1 VENAHALV
9 IGIAAYEQVA
19 ALPAAVR
26 NDAHDLRDMLVAP
39 DRCAYDETRVRLL
52 VDAEATREAVVGRL
66 AELAER
72 ANADSVVFVSFSGHG
87 GRIESGPFAGEYLLP
102 VDVRGASDNEVA
114 GTALSGAEV
123 ANALA
128 TIPARKL
135 VVVLDCCHAA
145 GLGRAKAALPTLRP
159 GLPESYYEQLH
170 AGRGRVVLASSRSD
184 EYSWVLDGRENS
196 LFTAHL
202 LAGLGGEVA
211 SDDGFVRIFDL
222 FEYVQ
227 PRVVAAQ
234 PQQHPLFRGELEEN
248 FPIALYRGGE
258 RGVVE
263 RDGEGFR
270 FDAYVS
276 FADADAD
283 WVWQTLVPR
292 LEAAGLRVA
301 VSGDV
306 EEPGVARVVNV
317 ERGLETAKRTV
328 AVLSPAYLADRWS
341 EFENTLVQ
349 TIGIDEGTYRL
360 LPLKIAP
367 LDTLPAR
374 LRMLSAIDLSGTR
387 PVERELGRLM
397 TALEAP
403 LPRTSSS

>member
-1 VENAHALV
+1 LENAHALV
-9 IGIAAYEQVA
+9 IGVSAYQHVA
-19 ALPAAVR
+19 PLPSAVR
-26 NDAHDLRDMLVAP
+26 KDARDMRDILAAP
-39 DRCAYDETRVRLL
+39 DRCAYDEARVRLL
-52 VDAEATREAVVGRL
+52 VDGEATRAALVGAL
-66 AELAER
+66 AELAEKTD
-72 ANADSVVFVSFSGHG
+72 ADSVVFVSFSGHG

-102 VDVRGASDNEVA
+102 VDARAGSDAEISSTALAGTEVA
-114 GTALSGAEV
+114 E
-123 ANALA
+123 ALA
-128 TIPARKL
+128 AIPARKL

-145 GLGRAKAALPTLRP
+145 GIGRTKAALALEP
-159 GLPESYYEQLH
+159 GLPESYYELLH

-184 EYSWVLDGRENS
+184 EYSWVLDEGENS

-202 LAGLGGEVA
+202 IAGLSGEVA

-227 PRVVAAQ
+227 PRVVSDQ
-234 PQQHPLFRGELEEN
+234 PRQHPLFRGELEEN
-248 FPIALYRGGE
+248 FPIALYRGGQ

-263 RDGEGFR
+263 RDAEGFR

-276 FADADAD
+276 FAEADAD

-317 ERGLETAKRTV
+317 ERGLEAAKRTI

-341 EFENTLVQ
+341 DFENTLVQ
-349 TIGIDEGTYRL
+349 TVGIEEGTYRL
-360 LPLKIAP
+360 LPLKLAP
-367 LDTLPAR
+367 LDSLPAR
-374 LRMLSAIDLSGTR
+374 LRMLSAIDLSGSR
-387 PVERELGRLM
+387 PVDRELGRLVG
-397 TALEAP
+397 AVQAP
-403 LPRTSSS
+403 LPRVAPRD